1 MGVVCDG
8 NWQHD
13 QGDERVSIFGIFC
26 VAWFVVSMFFC
37 ASASNAARE
46 EERKKPDYSKL
57 YWDIQWYVT
66 LFFLGLLPQ
75 LLVAIYKLSI
85 YVYSI

>member
-1 MGVVCDG
+1 MSG
-8 NWQHD
+8 
-13 QGDERVSIFGIFC
+13 FGIFC
-26 VAWFVVSMFFC
+26 VVWFAASFIFCVSVG
-37 ASASNAARE
+37 NAARE
-46 EERKKPDYSKL
+46 IARKKPDYSKL

-66 LFFLGLLPQ
+66 LFFLGLMPQ

>member
-1 MGVVCDG
+1 MSG
-8 NWQHD
+8 
-13 QGDERVSIFGIFC
+13 FGIFC
-26 VAWFVVSMFFC
+26 VVWFAASFIFC
-37 ASASNAARE
+37 VAIGNSARE
-46 EERKKPDYSKL
+46 IARKKPDYSKL

-66 LFFLGLLPQ
+66 LFFLGLMPQ